1 MAFMG
6 RRAGSVICS
15 ELCGSIV
22 NLRMYSSRVD
32 WKQLRPMILKRI
44 RNRAKDYPVKR
55 MIPVAQEV
63 VRAREILTQGVSTL
77 LRTVPVHSCKFC
89 PEIHVGAMAH
99 QMKTCHGFKRMIKN
113 EPHKWGPGCLNDILV
128 PVDAFHLKNT
138 FQEEIKH
145 DQRFDFYRVPA
156 VLELCHQAGAEI
168 PDEVLYRRDE
178 LCMAANANNQNPSP
192 LLPDELR
199 LIGQRTLEAWERLR
213 LGVTKLLL
221 VYPSKVCEN
230 CSEVHVGVSGH
241 KARMC
246 GVFKFEGWR
255 GKHKWK
261 NAGVD
266 DLVPQNIVWHQR
278 PHDPPVLVNSGRDY
292 YGHAPAVVELC
303 VQVGA
308 RASPRYNCMMK
319 EHGLAP
325 PIQRDQ
331 AT

>member
-1 MAFMG
+1 MG
-6 RRAGSVICS
+6 QRAGSYICS
-15 ELCGSIV
+15 ELCGSLV
-22 NLRMYSSRVD
+22 NLRLYSSRVD

-44 RNRAKDYPVKR
+44 KNRSKDYPIKR
-55 MIPVAQEV
+55 MIPVAEEV
-63 VRAREILTQGVSTL
+63 VRAREILTEGVSTL
-77 LRTVPVHSCKFC
+77 LRVVPVHSCKFC
-89 PEIHVGAMAH
+89 PEIHVGAEAH
-99 QMKTCHGFKRMIKN
+99 QMKTCHGFKHMIKDR
-113 EPHKWGPGCLNDILV
+113 PHTWGPGCLNNILV
-128 PVDAFHLKNT
+128 PVEAFHLENM
-138 FQEEIKH
+138 FQDEIKH
-145 DQRFDFYRVPA
+145 DQRFDFNRVPA

-168 PDEVLYRRDE
+168 PDGVLYRRGE
-178 LCMAANANNQNPSP
+178 LSTTAKSNSQNHAP
-192 LLPDELR
+192 LSPDELR

-230 CSEVHVGVSGH
+230 CSEVHVGLSGH

-261 NAGVD
+261 KAGVE

-278 PHDPPVLVNSGRDY
+278 PHDPLILVDSGRDY
-292 YGHAPAVVELC
+292 YGHAPAVIELC

-308 RASPRYNCMMK
+308 RAPRQYRCMMK

-325 PIQRDQ
+325 PFQRDQ
-331 AT
+331 TI

>member
-6 RRAGSVICS
+6 WRAGSTICS
-15 ELCGSIV
+15 VLCGSVV

-32 WKQLRPMILKRI
+32 WRQLRPMILKRI
-44 RNRAKDYPVKR
+44 KNRSNEYPVKR

-63 VRAREILTQGVSTL
+63 VRAREILTQGVLML
-77 LRTVPVHSCKFC
+77 LGAVPVHSCKFC
-89 PEIHVGAMAH
+89 PEVHVGAMAH
-99 QMKTCHGFKRMIKN
+99 QMKTCHGFKRMIKDR
-113 EPHKWGPGCLNDILV
+113 PHKWGPGGLNNILV
-128 PVDAFHLKNT
+128 PVEAFHLENT
-138 FQEEIKH
+138 CQDEIKH
-145 DQRFDFYRVPA
+145 DQRFDFNRVPA

-168 PDEVLYRRDE
+168 PDGVLYGRDE
-178 LCMAANANNQNPSP
+178 LFMAGNANNQNFAPFP
-192 LLPDELR
+192 PDELR

-230 CSEVHVGVSGH
+230 CSEVHVGLSGH

-261 NAGVD
+261 KAGVD
-266 DLVPQNIVWHQR
+266 DLVPQKIVWHQR
-278 PHDPPVLVNSGRDY
+278 PHDPPILVNSGRDY

-308 RASPRYNCMMK
+308 RASPEYNCMMK

-325 PIQRDQ
+325 PIQRDKG
-331 AT
+331 T

>member
-1 MAFMG
+1 
-6 RRAGSVICS
+6 
-15 ELCGSIV
+15 
-22 NLRMYSSRVD
+22 
-32 WKQLRPMILKRI
+32 
-44 RNRAKDYPVKR
+44 
-55 MIPVAQEV
+55 
-63 VRAREILTQGVSTL
+63 
-77 LRTVPVHSCKFC
+77 
-89 PEIHVGAMAH
+89 MAH
-99 QMKTCHGFKRMIKN
+99 QMKTCYGFKRMIKDQ
-113 EPHKWGPGCLNDILV
+113 PHKWGPGGLNNILV
-128 PVDAFHLKNT
+128 PVEAFHLENM
-138 FQEEIKH
+138 FQDEIKH
-145 DQRFDFYRVPA
+145 DQRFDYNRVPA

-168 PDEVLYRRDE
+168 PDGVLYGRDQ
-178 LCMAANANNQNPSP
+178 LFMATEDNNQNPAP

-230 CSEVHVGVSGH
+230 CSEVHVGLSGH

-255 GKHKWK
+255 GKHIWK
-261 NAGVD
+261 KAEVD
-266 DLVPQNIVWHQR
+266 DLVPQKIVWHQR

-319 EHGLAP
+319 EHGLAA
-325 PIQRDQ
+325 PIQMDQ
-331 AT
+331 TT